1 MRDAEGAA
9 VAAGISEET
18 LMDEA
23 GRGIAGAVRQF
34 FPQPATLVVF
44 AGKGHNAG
52 DAFVAAHHL
61 VESGWDVRV
70 RHAFADSDLRPLA
83 RKKFEAI
90 RHRVGSDIPFSGG
103 LVLLDGLLGIGGG
116 SEIRDPVLAACREL
130 NALRLD
136 AHAHTMAVDVP
147 SGVDADTGEAD
158 ADAVVA
164 DFTATIGAAKNGLVE
179 PSAHNHVGRLVVI
192 PLPGLEPQDGDV
204 NVRVLTPRVIRGL
217 LPKRRTFATHKGQA
231 GRVGILAGSRGLI
244 GAARLCSAAAVRG
257 GAGLVTLFV
266 PEEIYEATAAAT
278 VPEVMV
284 RPVQTYDEVW
294 KMDFN
299 VLAIGPGLG
308 QQATREIQSFI
319 LTDPRPAVLDA
330 DALNLLAAK
339 HTGILAKCRAP
350 RLLTPHPGEMR
361 RLLESW
367 KPEYLN
373 LPRLEQVE
381 LFTDAFPVTLL
392 FKGARTLIKAPHQP
406 ASYNTTGHP
415 GMASGGLGDV
425 LTGLCA
431 ALLGQGCAAY
441 DAACLG
447 SWLLGRAAEIA
458 IFNGVQSGE
467 SLSASD
473 VLSNLG
479 VAFRSARTDD
489 Y

>member
-1 MRDAEGAA
+1 MY
-9 VAAGISEET
+9 
-18 LMDEA
+18 EA
-23 GRGIAGAVRQF
+23 GRGVADAVRQF
-34 FPQPATLVVF
+34 FPNPATLVVF

-52 DAFVAAHHL
+52 DAFVTAHHL
-61 VESGWDVRV
+61 AEAGWDVRV
-70 RHAFADSDLRPLA
+70 RMAFPDSDLRPLA
-83 RKKFEAI
+83 RRKFDAI
-90 RHRVGSDIPFSGG
+90 RHRVATDIPSSGA
-103 LVLLDGLLGIGGG
+103 LILLDGLLGIGAGG
-116 SEIRDPVLAACREL
+116 GLREPILSACREL
-130 NALRLD
+130 NALRLA
-136 AHAHTMAVDVP
+136 AHAHTVAIDVP

-164 DFTATIGAAKNGLVE
+164 DFTVTIGAAKAGLIE
-179 PSAHNHVGRLVVI
+179 PAAQNHVGRLAVV
-192 PLPGLEPQDGDV
+192 PLAGLEPQDGDTSA
-204 NVRVLTPRVIRGL
+204 RVLTPQVVRGS
-217 LPKRRTFATHKGQA
+217 LPKRRAFTTHKGQA
-231 GRVGILAGSRGLI
+231 GRVGIIAGSRGLI
-244 GAARLCSAAAVRG
+244 GAARLCSAGAVRG

-284 RPVQTYDEVW
+284 RPVQTYEEVW
-294 KMDFN
+294 RMDFN

-361 RLLESW
+361 RLIESW

-373 LPRLEQVE
+373 LPRREQVD
-381 LFTDAFPVTLL
+381 LFTGFFPVTLL
-392 FKGARTLIKAPHQP
+392 HKGARTLIKAPNQP

-431 ALLGQGCAAY
+431 ALLGQGCTAY

-458 IFNGVQSGE
+458 IFNGPESAE

-479 VAFRSARTDD
+479 AAFRSLRTDGF
-489 Y
+489 